1 MRPRFLG
8 PSVFFASSEVFDPSV
23 ANFFTLFFGILK
35 AFESSGMSEIFCL
48 LEGVLDL
55 LAFER
60 AVPKLGNDAVFKDL
74 KRFYWLLLDLDSG
87 GGAIS
92 IMACFGSICPTG
104 SKADVS
110 ATFVY
115 SLLWRRVKGGF
126 GSSGSFR
133 STALP
138 PEEADSEAS

>member
-8 PSVFFASSEVFDPSV
+8 PSVFFASSKVFDPSV
-23 ANFFTLFFGILK
+23 GIFFLLFFGVLK
-35 AFESSGMSEIFCL
+35 VFESSGKSEIFCL
-48 LEGVLDL
+48 LEGELDL

-60 AVPKLGNDAVFKDL
+60 AVPILGNEAVLKDL
-74 KRFYWLLLDLDSG
+74 KRFYLLLLDLDSG
-87 GGAIS
+87 GGAVS
-92 IMACFGSICPTG
+92 IRACFGSISPTG

-115 SLLWRRVKGGF
+115 NLLWRRVKGGF
-126 GSSGSFR
+126 GSSGSFG